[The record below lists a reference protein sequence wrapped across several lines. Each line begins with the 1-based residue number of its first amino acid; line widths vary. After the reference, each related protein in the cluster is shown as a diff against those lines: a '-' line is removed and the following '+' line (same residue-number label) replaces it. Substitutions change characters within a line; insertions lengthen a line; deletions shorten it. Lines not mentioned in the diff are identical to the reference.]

1 MFMRYPVIPKTHP
14 DRLGLGAGSTPMTSR
29 LASTLRLWRERARM
43 RGELRRLDE
52 RVLEDIGLSVGEA
65 DREAAKPFWKE

>member
-1 MFMRYPVIPKTHP
+1 MFMRYPVILKTHP
-14 DRLGLGAGSTPMTSR
+14 DRLGLGAGATPMTNQ
-29 LASTLRLWRERARM
+29 LASTLRLWRARARM

-52 RVLEDIGLSVGEA
+52 RVLQDIGLSVGEA